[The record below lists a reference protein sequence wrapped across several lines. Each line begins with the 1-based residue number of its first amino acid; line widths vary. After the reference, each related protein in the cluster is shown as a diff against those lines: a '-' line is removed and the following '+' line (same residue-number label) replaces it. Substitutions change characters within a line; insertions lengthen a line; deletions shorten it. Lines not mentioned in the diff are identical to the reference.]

1 MSRPSRDRDRALKPA
16 GAMRVEK
23 DSIGEFL
30 VPVRAYWGINAGR
43 AAQNFPISGRKVN
56 TRLIDAYCQ
65 VKKAAAAVNMKSGQ
79 LPEAKGKALIRA
91 ADEVLSGGLRD
102 HFIVDRFQAGAG
114 TSTNMNVNEVLCNR
128 ALELLGCKKGR
139 YDILSPNDH
148 VNMGQS
154 TNDTYPTAAHLAAL
168 AALEDFGK
176 EAARL
181 AASLAGR
188 GKKFSRVLK
197 SGRTHLQDAVPVL
210 LGREFSAYAAAVRAS
225 ARHIRRTA
233 ADLKELGIGGSA
245 AGTGMNTGPAF
256 ARSMARELSRLTGF
270 RVRKAADLM
279 HAMQSQAPLG
289 RVSSAMRDFAVELG
303 RIANDLRLLSSGPAT
318 GLAEIRLP
326 AVQAGSSIM
335 PGKVNPSVPEMVNMV
350 CFQAIGGDLGVS
362 LAAAAGQL
370 ELNVMM
376 PLIAENLL
384 ESIDLL
390 AAACRQ
396 LALRCVDGITADA
409 ARCRDYAV
417 RSMGLTTALAP
428 EIGYLAAAGLAKRA
442 LASGNS
448 IAGLAEAEGLLSP
461 ETLARLLDPARMTR
475 PGTGKSR
482 PGSTRQ

>member
-1 MSRPSRDRDRALKPA
+1 MSQNSKRSA
-16 GAMRVEK
+16 GKMKGAVRVEK
-23 DSIGEFL
+23 DSLGEFP
-30 VPVRAYWGINAGR
+30 VPAGAYWGINAGR
-43 AAQNFPISGRKVN
+43 AAENFPISGRKISP
-56 TRLIDAYCQ
+56 RLISAYCRI
-65 VKKAAAAVNMKSGQ
+65 KKAAAAVNMRTGL
-79 LPEAKGKALIRA
+79 LPKAKAKAIGRA
-91 ADEVLSGGLRD
+91 ADEVLAGRLREQ
-102 HFIVDRFQAGAG
+102 FVADRFQAGAG

-128 ALELLGCKKGR
+128 ALELLGYKKGR

-168 AALEDFGK
+168 AALKDFEK
-176 EAARL
+176 EAGRL

-197 SGRTHLQDAVPVL
+197 SGRTHLQDAVPVM

-233 ADLKELGIGGSA
+233 ADLRELGIGGSA
-245 AGTGMNTGPAF
+245 AGTGMNTHPAF
-256 ARSMARELSRLTGF
+256 ARRMAGELSKLTGF
-270 RVRKAADLM
+270 KVRKAADLM
-279 HAMQSQAPLG
+279 HAMQSQAPLA

-303 RIANDLRLLSSGPAT
+303 RISNDLRLLSSGPAT

-350 CFQAIGGDLGVS
+350 CFHAIGSDLAVS

-376 PLIAENLL
+376 PLMAENLL

-396 LALRCVDGITADA
+396 LALNCVDGISADA
-409 ARCRDYAV
+409 ERCRAYAH
-417 RSMGLTTALAP
+417 RSMGLATALAP
-428 EIGYLAAAGLAKRA
+428 EIGYLAAAGVAKRA
-442 LASGNS
+442 LAGGIS
-448 IAGLAEAEGLLSP
+448 IAEALEAGGQFRPEVLS
-461 ETLARLLDPARMTR
+461 RLLDPVRMTR
-475 PGTGKSR
+475 PGLVKAR
-482 PGSTRQ
+482 H

>member
-23 DSIGEFL
+23 DSIGEFR
-30 VPVRAYWGINAGR
+30 VPARAYWGINAGR
-43 AAQNFPISGRKVN
+43 AAENFPISGRKVN
-56 TRLIDAYCQ
+56 TRLIAAYCHI
-65 VKKAAAAVNMKSGQ
+65 KKAAAAVNLRAGQ
-79 LPEAKGKALIRA
+79 LPAAKGKALIRA

-102 HFIVDRFQAGAG
+102 QFIVDRFQAGAG

-128 ALELLGCKKGR
+128 ALELLGYKKGR

-154 TNDTYPTAAHLAAL
+154 TNDTYPTAARLAAL
-168 AALEDFGK
+168 AALEDFEK

-181 AASLAGR
+181 AASLSGR
-188 GKKFSRVLK
+188 GKKFAAILK

-245 AGTGMNTGPAF
+245 AGTGMNTSPAF

-270 RVRKAADLM
+270 KVRKAADLM

-350 CFQAIGGDLGVS
+350 CFQAVGGDLSVS

-376 PLIAENLL
+376 PLMAENLL

-409 ARCRDYAV
+409 ARCRDYAR
-417 RSMGLTTALAP
+417 RSMGLATALAP

-442 LASGNS
+442 LASDNS
-448 IAGLAEAEGLLSP
+448 IAGLAAAEGLLSP
-461 ETLARLLDPARMTR
+461 ETLVRILDPARMTR
-475 PGTGKSR
+475 PGTGQSR
-482 PGSTRQ
+482 P